1 MTSVNI
7 DDQLARAVELR
18 NSGNAEAARD
28 LLSELN
34 AQRPDDPQVNLQS
47 AWTHDKLGLEKEA
60 VPFYERALE
69 LGLAG
74 DDLRH
79 ALLGLGSTYRALGE
93 YEKSKATLT
102 RGVEA
107 FPDDRG
113 LQVFLAM
120 ALYNKGRAKE
130 ACEILLRLL
139 SETTAADDILVYR
152 AAIDE
157 YTTDLDRIWS

>member
-18 NSGNAEAARD
+18 NSGHVEAARA
-28 LLSELN
+28 LLFELN
-34 AQRPDDPQVNLQS
+34 AQRPDNPRVNLHN

-60 VPFYERALE
+60 VPFYEKALE
-69 LGLAG
+69 LGLVG

-102 RGVEA
+102 RGVAE
-107 FPDDRG
+107 FPEDRG

-120 ALYNKGRAKE
+120 ALYNNGRAKE
-130 ACEILLRLL
+130 ACEMLLTLL
-139 SETTAADDILVYR
+139 SETTAADDIRVYKG
-152 AAIDE
+152 AIDE
-157 YTTDLDRIWS
+157 YATDLDRIWS

>member
-1 MTSVNI
+1 MTSI
-7 DDQLARAVELR
+7 SLDDQLAHAVELR
-18 NSGNAEAARD
+18 NSGLAEAASD
-28 LLSELN
+28 LLSELI

-47 AWTHDKLGLEKEA
+47 AWTHDQLGLEKEA

-69 LGLAG
+69 LGLSG

-102 RGVEA
+102 RGVEE
-107 FPDDRG
+107 FPEDRG

-120 ALYNKGRAKE
+120 ALYNNGRAKE
-130 ACEILLRLL
+130 ACELLLRLL
-139 SETTAADDILVYR
+139 SETTAVDDILVYR
-152 AAIDE
+152 AAIEE
-157 YTTDLDRIWS
+157 YAADLDRTWS

>member
-1 MTSVNI
+1 MTSTSL

-18 NSGNAEAARD
+18 SSGHAEDARV

-34 AQRPDDPQVNLQS
+34 AQRPDDPQVNLHI
-47 AWTHDKLGLEKEA
+47 AWTHDKLGMEKEA
-60 VPFYERALE
+60 VPFYEKSLE
-69 LGLAG
+69 LGLVG

-102 RGVEA
+102 RGVAE
-107 FPDDRG
+107 FPEDRG

-120 ALYNKGRAKE
+120 ALYNNGRAKE
-130 ACEILLRLL
+130 ACELLLRLL
-139 SETTAADDILVYR
+139 SDTTAADDIIMYR
-152 AAIDE
+152 SAIDE
-157 YTTDLDRIWS
+157 YAADLDRTWS